1 MILIADSYTR
11 REKLVVIETG
21 KTEEGTTCVKSLF
34 GVESLNADIAANRQA
49 TMNKT
54 ENTRRYDEI

>member
-21 KTEEGTTCVKSLF
+21 KTEEGPHVLSLHL
-34 GVESLNADIAANRQA
+34 G
-49 TMNKT
+49 
-54 ENTRRYDEI
+54 